1 MRGTPIVNEAPRAL
15 FISGR
20 DGKRLRVA
28 TWDAAQ
34 EPAPRGVCVLLSGQ
48 TEFIEKYAEVI
59 VELRKRGFAVAS
71 MDWRGQG
78 ASVRELPDRRK
89 AHIERF
95 SQYDD
100 DLDVFME
107 QIVKPMS
114 GARPPVALAHSM
126 GAHILLRR
134 LHAKHSEFTAAVMTA
149 PLIRV
154 QTRGYPAW
162 LARAVSFIAFQCGNG
177 NKWVFGMEKRDPLHM
192 EFEDNLVTSDRA
204 RFARLKA
211 LVGEDPDIRLAGP
224 TWGWLEAAYHS
235 MAEVNAP
242 GYAETITTPVMIVGA
257 GRDRIVVTAA
267 EEEFARRMPNATFME
282 IHEAEH
288 EILME
293 NDIVRARFW
302 KAFDEYIN
310 RFVPVPEEA

>member
-20 DGKRLRVA
+20 DGKRLRTA
-28 TWDAAQ
+28 KWDAA
-34 EPAPRGVCVLLSGQ
+34 PGSASRGVCVLLSGQ

-59 VELRKRGFAVAS
+59 VELRKRGFAVAT

-78 ASVRELPDRRK
+78 KSARALADTRK
-89 AHIERF
+89 AHIEKF

-100 DLDVFME
+100 DFAVFMDE
-107 QIVKPMS
+107 VVRPM
-114 GARPPVALAHSM
+114 AADRPPIALAHSM
-126 GAHILLRR
+126 GGHILLRA
-134 LHAKHSEFTAAVMTA
+134 LHARPADFTAAVFTA
-149 PLIRV
+149 PMIRA

-162 LARAVSFIAFQCGNG
+162 LARAMCFLEFQCGAG
-177 NKWVFGMEKRDPLHM
+177 NDWVFGMEKRDPLRM

-204 RFARLKA
+204 RFARTQA
-211 LVGEDPDIRLAGP
+211 LIAADPDIRLAGP

-235 MAEVNAP
+235 MAQIAEP
-242 GYAETITTPVMIVGA
+242 GYAEAITTPVLIFGA
-257 GRDRIVVTAA
+257 GRDRIVDTAA
-267 EEEFARRMPNATFME
+267 THEFAKRMPNGTYIE

-302 KAFDEYIN
+302 KAFDEYVSK
-310 RFVPVPEEA
+310 FAPVPEE